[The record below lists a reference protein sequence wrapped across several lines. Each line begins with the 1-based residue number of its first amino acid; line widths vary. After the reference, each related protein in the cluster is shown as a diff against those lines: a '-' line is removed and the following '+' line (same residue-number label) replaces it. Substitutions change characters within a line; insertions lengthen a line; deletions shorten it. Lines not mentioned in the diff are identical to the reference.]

1 MIDER
6 ELRAA
11 KRNHYLSIPIEQT
24 KYFMEG
30 LRDRKR
36 HWIYRDG
43 QWQPRKRKPQS
54 EETKAKISEAMK
66 GNQNAKKDYSLVSS
80 SSSSS
85 GTSTGSSGMSGVSS
99 SGSGTV

>member
-1 MIDER
+1 MIGER

-11 KRNHYLSIPIEQT
+11 KRNHYLSGPIEQT

-30 LRDRKR
+30 LRDRK
-36 HWIYRDG
+36 HYWIYRDG

-66 GNQNAKKDYSLVSS
+66 GNQNARKDYSLVSS
-80 SSSSS
+80 SSSS
-85 GTSTGSSGMSGVSS
+85 GISTGSSGCSGGVIDSES
-99 SGSGTV
+99 

>member
-1 MIDER
+1 MIGER

-54 EETKAKISEAMK
+54 RETKAKISEAMK
-66 GNQNAKKDYSLVSS
+66 GNQNARKDYSLVSS
-80 SSSSS
+80 SSSS
-85 GTSTGSSGMSGVSS
+85 GISTGASGCSGGVIDSES
-99 SGSGTV
+99 

>member
-1 MIDER
+1 MIEER
-6 ELRAA
+6 NLRAA

-24 KYFMEG
+24 KYFMEA
-30 LRDRKR
+30 LRDRK
-36 HWIYRDG
+36 HYWIYRDG

-80 SSSSS
+80 SS
-85 GTSTGSSGMSGVSS
+85 GTSTGSSGMSGVLS